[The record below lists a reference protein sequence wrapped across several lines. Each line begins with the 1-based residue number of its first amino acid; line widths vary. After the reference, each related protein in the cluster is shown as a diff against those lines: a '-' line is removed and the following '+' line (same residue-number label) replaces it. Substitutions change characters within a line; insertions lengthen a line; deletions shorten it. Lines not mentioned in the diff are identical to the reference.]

1 MRQKA
6 LPRGLYAVTD
16 RRLIPHSSF
25 EAAVRDALVGGA
37 RTIQYRDKQSSG
49 PCQLE
54 EAILVRSLCREFGAT
69 FIVND
74 DVDLALSS
82 DADGVHIGRADGCC
96 RNIRSRAGD
105 DFLIGV
111 SCYDSLERATK
122 AQDETADYVAFG
134 SAFPSITKPDAVQA
148 PMSLFSDAIAKLDI
162 PIVAIGG
169 INSANGKLLVD
180 AGCTALAVISSLFG
194 APNIRQEA
202 LAFARMFGQDGRI
215 ENLVLNTATEDIS

>member
-1 MRQKA
+1 MKQSA

-16 RRLIPHSSF
+16 KRLMPPSRF
-25 EAAVRDALVGGA
+25 EAAVREALVGGA
-37 RTIQYRDKQSSG
+37 RTIQYRDKNTSG
-49 PCQLE
+49 FCQLE
-54 EAILVRSLCREFGAT
+54 EAILVRGLCREFGAT

-74 DVDLALSS
+74 NVDLALKS
-82 DADGVHIGRADGCC
+82 DADGVHIGRTDGCC
-96 RNIRSRAGD
+96 RDIRSKAGD

-111 SCYDSLERATK
+111 SCYNSLERATK

-148 PMSLFSDAIAKLDI
+148 PMSIFSEAIAKLDI

-169 INSANGKLLVD
+169 INSANGKLLID

-194 APNIRQEA
+194 APDIRQEA
-202 LAFARMFGQDGRI
+202 LAFARLFDQDARQ
-215 ENLVLNTATEDIS
+215 ENIVLNTATEDTL